1 MQIRLFQ
8 RMLMDS
14 IFTPFKK
21 SHRHH
26 LRLNCWDQRP
36 FVGTSS
42 SEPMGA
48 LFDPLLTHRLIPPLG
63 STSCF
68 L

>member
-1 MQIRLFQ
+1 MQIRVFQ

-21 SHRHH
+21 SQTPPEAF
-26 LRLNCWDQRP
+26 NCWDQRP
-36 FVGTSS
+36 FVGASS